1 MVAGVNPLDKVEVS
15 NKAVKLGII
24 ATPNISSP
32 TSYSHSVLAYV
43 PAHDSASA
51 YEMGGE
57 SI

>member
-1 MVAGVNPLDKVEVS
+1 MNPLDKVEVS

-24 ATPNISSP
+24 ATPHISSP

-43 PAHDSASA
+43 LSQRFMASA